1 MIQRIYWTAKTS
13 SKPLSTAI
21 TVAMRSPSA
30 LSKFSILQIKTGRCQ
45 TGSDMFSK
53 GDVADRG
60 DRIQA
65 SQTEQAMLYAR
76 SGRARVR

>member
-1 MIQRIYWTAKTS
+1 
-13 SKPLSTAI
+13 
-21 TVAMRSPSA
+21 MRSPSA
-30 LSKFSILQIKTGRCQ
+30 LSKFSILQIKTGQCQ
-45 TGSDMFSK
+45 TGSDMHMLSK

-65 SQTEQAMLYAR
+65 SQIEQAMLYAR